1 MYQVNTSS
9 PSGSDWTLLIEATND
24 ETNQPLADLDV
35 GALVEMQLQDK
46 TGCVLLKA
54 TTADGSIEI
63 PSVGKCQWRFTYAQM
78 RALCPGNTYSYACRM
93 TSGGGTVTLF
103 TGTHAYIDGEF
114 EWQ

>member
-9 PSGSDWTLLIEATND
+9 PSGSDWTLLVEATND
-24 ETNQPLADLDV
+24 ETNLPLADLN
-35 GALVEMQLQDK
+35 GAALVEMQLQDK
-46 TGCVLLKA
+46 NNRVLLSA

-63 PSVGKCQWRFTYAQM
+63 PAVGKCQWRFTYIQM
-78 RALCPGNTYSYACRM
+78 RALCVGVTYSYACRI
-93 TSGGGTVTLF
+93 TTAGGTVTLM